1 MLALQNA
8 MQLEGMYL
16 GIDKA
21 SGVVVSA
28 TRESCFCSAEQI
40 TVQGKTGTAENTG
53 SSAKSLKSFG
63 RTAVRLLTGPR
74 RTV

>member
-1 MLALQNA
+1 MCWRFKMQCSLRECILVLTRLADGL
-8 MQLEGMYL
+8 
-16 GIDKA
+16 
-21 SGVVVSA
+21 SA

-53 SSAKSLKSFG
+53 SSAKSLNSFG